1 MTETT
6 ALPPLEI
13 VDGER
18 FTIRHFAGSETLE
31 VAKDVDGDLAF
42 HAEHDGTVAMI
53 AAADVPRFIEALARL
68 TGNEP
73 TLLQVADFIKRAR
86 REALEEAAKECD
98 EYAAWHQSEDDG
110 LSGFDRMATGAREC
124 AAVIRALA
132 EPAPASHPPAPAP
145 LYGEGASGP
154 EPAGR

>member
-1 MTETT
+1 MNETT

-13 VDGER
+13 VDGA
-18 FTIRHFAGSETLE
+18 FTLI
-31 VAKDVDGDLAF
+31 VDGEPIEVSLAED
-42 HAEHDGTVAMI
+42 HVRIEDDGMWIDIPEAEM
-53 AAADVPRFIEALARL
+53 PRFVDALARL

>member
-1 MTETT
+1 MNETT

-13 VDGER
+13 VDGA
-18 FTIRHFAGSETLE
+18 FTLI
-31 VAKDVDGDLAF
+31 VDGEPIEVSLAED
-42 HAEHDGTVAMI
+42 HVRIEDDGMWIDIPEAEM
-53 AAADVPRFIEALARL
+53 PRFVDALARL

-132 EPAPASHPPAPAP
+132 EPAPASHPPAPA
-145 LYGEGASGP
+145 LRCAGGASGP
-154 EPAGR
+154 GPAGR